1 MKRDSELVRW
11 PDNVRGHP
19 PPLSRTEK
27 FARTELS
34 GAKENKKRCPPTGS
48 SGSTALIVWIFCGK
62 EANDDTLYLKAI
74 FSKLGFYSSTE
85 PELSISEVLTYN
97 KLYLHSFYSGI
108 DHISCRIL

>member
-1 MKRDSELVRW
+1 MKRDSELVRR

-62 EANDDTLYLKAI
+62 EANDDNHIFNSKSIEQTLQMV
-74 FSKLGFYSSTE
+74 FWVGFVMSPS
-85 PELSISEVLTYN
+85 
-97 KLYLHSFYSGI
+97 
-108 DHISCRIL
+108 